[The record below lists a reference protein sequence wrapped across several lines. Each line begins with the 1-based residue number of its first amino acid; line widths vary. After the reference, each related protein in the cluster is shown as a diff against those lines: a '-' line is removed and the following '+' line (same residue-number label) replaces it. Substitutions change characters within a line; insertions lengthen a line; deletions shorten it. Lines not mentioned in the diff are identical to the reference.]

1 MYNNRGPKTLPKFVS
16 QSVIREMLDKAK
28 TESRKFSYRNYIIL
42 MTFARTGMRIEEVAT
57 LKKKDILNDTI
68 IVRRGKGDKD
78 RVIPLDSELGSLL
91 GLYTD
96 RLGPKD
102 YVFPIKIRQIRNI
115 VYKYAI
121 ADLDIHPHTYR
132 HSFAVH
138 CLLQGMNVRNLQK
151 IMGHTNLETTAVYL
165 DLTSDDTKKDF
176 EKVDW

>member
-1 MYNNRGPKTLPKFVS
+1 
-16 QSVIREMLDKAK
+16 MLDKAK